1 MLYSARLQPN
11 AQTLYLARKTYQGHA
26 IAYFVPSSVT
36 KIQFFII
43 FVQCHCM
50 MKISVKFDVL

>member
-1 MLYSARLQPN
+1 VLYSARLQPN
-11 AQTLYLARKTYQGHA
+11 AQTLGLARKTYQGHA

-43 FVQCHCM
+43 FVQCDENFS
-50 MKISVKFDVL
+50 KIRCFIG